1 MALNSSNSST
11 SKQLALKGL
20 NGEIVS
26 LLSSRSVSSQRWLEN
41 VERTLFITRHVI
53 TRYQIIQTLG
63 TDPDINLGEAHG
75 ELALWA
81 YDGVWGGALR
91 GVQGYSIR
99 SRCQEF
105 APWSSKLFSRQTSR
119 WSKFTF
125 CVLQW
130 YKVSLSVCT
139 ISAYMEGYALWRLSR
154 SASAK
159 TCKFSGFS
167 TCIRWRNY

>member
-53 TRYQIIQTLG
+53 TRYLIIQTLG

-75 ELALWA
+75 ELAL
-81 YDGVWGGALR
+81 
-91 GVQGYSIR
+91 
-99 SRCQEF
+99 
-105 APWSSKLFSRQTSR
+105 
-119 WSKFTF
+119 
-125 CVLQW
+125 
-130 YKVSLSVCT
+130 
-139 ISAYMEGYALWRLSR
+139 
-154 SASAK
+154 
-159 TCKFSGFS
+159 
-167 TCIRWRNY
+167 